1 MMLARI
7 TRNPKRRGSIL
18 VEYGLLIAG
27 VTLVSV
33 VSLAVLGGKTADQF
47 GIMAGIM
54 PGAHAADNAP
64 VSGGILI
71 AFVPD
76 ATGRL
81 VLDNTQ
87 LVNTNGT
94 LDRMRGLLG
103 PGGGETL
110 IIDN

>member
-1 MMLARI
+1 MMLAKTK
-7 TRNPKRRGSIL
+7 TRAKRRGSIL

-27 VTLVSV
+27 VTLVCV

-47 GIMAGIM
+47 GIMAAIM

-71 AFVPD
+71 PFVPD

-81 VLDNTQ
+81 VIDNTQ

-94 LDRMRGLLG
+94 LDRMRGLIG
-103 PGGGETL
+103 PGGGKTL